1 MLEDSTR
8 LLDEI
13 NKCLNGEMNRY
24 QSIKIC
30 NTTPLKLQNAGLKDK
45 PILFS
50 QGHLRNCLHTKGKNP
65 HWHGLEIKDVL
76 SLQNDLENPAMIMD
90 SFSDDYSV
98 IVVTGNVDKEKNP
111 IIASIRTDGSGQYN
125 FEKINSNYL
134 TSFYGKENFSNF
146 ISKSLDVD
154 FMLYADKE
162 RIQNL
167 EHFAKLQL
175 LGNFSND
182 FEFNCILH
190 QSENIVND
198 QEEKMENKD
207 KDIDAYL
214 KEGCKCLIDEYFKN
228 TTEGW
233 ICKSEIASKV
243 VLYNT
248 EIYSNEEIYK
258 MRRYIDDKIY
268 SDDEIGDIIN
278 INYNEKNSVISK
290 LEIKSTSK
298 ITKEKDLDVEL

>member
-1 MLEDSTR
+1 MLEDRTR

-90 SFSDDYSV
+90 SFSDD
-98 IVVTGNVDKEKNP
+98 
-111 IIASIRTDGSGQYN
+111 
-125 FEKINSNYL
+125 
-134 TSFYGKENFSNF
+134 
-146 ISKSLDVD
+146 
-154 FMLYADKE
+154 
-162 RIQNL
+162 
-167 EHFAKLQL
+167 
-175 LGNFSND
+175 
-182 FEFNCILH
+182 
-190 QSENIVND
+190 
-198 QEEKMENKD
+198 
-207 KDIDAYL
+207 
-214 KEGCKCLIDEYFKN
+214 
-228 TTEGW
+228 
-233 ICKSEIASKV
+233 
-243 VLYNT
+243 
-248 EIYSNEEIYK
+248 
-258 MRRYIDDKIY
+258 
-268 SDDEIGDIIN
+268 EIGDIIN
-278 INYNEKNSVISK
+278 INDNEKNSVISK